1 MDRYTDADGVFA
13 VKTARETIY
22 HYLKEGEVLEITDIP
37 PKFKEKAGVFVTLET
52 YPSLELRGCI
62 GYPEP
67 IFPLIDALRNAAI
80 SAATEDPRFLPIN
93 SKEFEEIVVEVSLLT
108 PPELINVED
117 PSEYLSKIEIGRDG
131 LIVEQDYYRGLLL
144 PQVPV
149 EWGWDKEEFL
159 SHTCRKAGLP
169 PNAWKSKN
177 TKIYSF
183 SAEIFH
189 EVKPHGEIKRKI
201 LKI

>member
-1 MDRYTDADGVFA
+1 MPRYTDEDGVFA
-13 VKTARETIY
+13 VKTARETINK
-22 HYLKEGEVLEITDIP
+22 YLKERKVLEVEEVP
-37 PKFKEKAGVFVTLET
+37 PKFKEKAGVFVTLES
-52 YPSLELRGCI
+52 YPSMELRGCI

-80 SAATEDPRFLPIN
+80 SAATEDPRFFPIGP
-93 SKEFEEIVVEVSLLT
+93 KEFEETVVEVSLLT
-108 PPELINVED
+108 PPELINVKKPE
-117 PSEYLSKIEIGRDG
+117 EYLSKIEIGRDG
-131 LIVEQDYYRGLLL
+131 LIVERDFYRGLLL

-149 EWGWDKEEFL
+149 EWKWDKEEFL
-159 SHTCRKAGLP
+159 AHTCRKAGLP
-169 PNAWKSKN
+169 SDAWKSKN

-201 LKI
+201 LKP